1 MWYFLLFGLIFVH
14 SYEFMWNNTLVD
26 HKITYRMQ
34 HTIKRCKKGSF
45 KSFYLY
51 PYDGTLN
58 GALQNCGQ
66 SCVDTREYEPCNGVI
81 IVNSYLCQTVRCL
94 DPVFKKRSRKNKTAR
109 QMMFISFL

>member
-1 MWYFLLFGLIFVH
+1 MCVLCAH
-14 SYEFMWNNTLVD
+14 SFEFMWNDTTVD
-26 HKITYRMQ
+26 LKITYRMQ
-34 HTIKRCKKGSF
+34 HTIRRCRTGSF

-51 PYDGTLN
+51 PYDGTMD
-58 GALQNCGQ
+58 GALRNCGQ

-94 DPVFKKRSRKNKTAR
+94 DPVFKKRSKKNRTAR